1 MKGFVIPLVGVI
13 SVILLAG
20 SVQSVA
26 ADHLEQAGQGIFKGK
41 YEVNFVPDRDSNYQ
55 VHLLVEIRNAQN
67 QLVSISEALSG
78 YYIPHEISDHT
89 FDEKLGIK
97 EIVTIDNIKYEKG
110 KFSGKPPMEKLIPEY
125 HRPAHFIGNWVLN
138 LCAEFKGHGYVCIP
152 VFQANTAFMAI
163 AEDDIVINHWTI
175 LRVMN

>member
-1 MKGFVIPLVGVI
+1 MKKFTILFLSIVFVALIVSSI
-13 SVILLAG
+13 
-20 SVQSVA
+20 QSVA
-26 ADHLEQAGQGIFKGK
+26 ADHLEQAGQGIFKDK
-41 YEVNFVPDRDSNYQ
+41 YKVNFVPVRDSNYQ

-67 QLVSISEALSG
+67 QLVSISEALFG

-138 LCAEFKGHGYVCIP
+138 LCAEFKGHS
-152 VFQANTAFMAI
+152 
-163 AEDDIVINHWTI
+163 H
-175 LRVMN
+175 